1 MSITAKIPTE
11 PLNGASNK
19 YKSMDDSSK
28 LFDKKKEGSQTLA
41 ITINQIQT
49 LVKSIKRPGV
59 HAVYSMAAAGFKY
72 IGDGDTARC
81 KDCGLE
87 VSNWTLD
94 MNPFTIHSK
103 CQPDCSFVRSTV
115 PTLSSDVLASSM
127 SSTTGTRNA
136 SVSTAEENTSKRQ
149 TIETLGFRSV
159 SNTLCESDSL
169 QQVRRRTFS
178 HWPHHT
184 VPSSAQM
191 IEAGFFNCNVG
202 DRVICIYCNLI
213 CQQWTPHID
222 DPCELHKILSPNCIY
237 VKTRLMRPIPLPI
250 IIVNESS
257 LTTTTGIASSISNN
271 LSSLRPSDIVYR
283 ASCNP
288 AYSEIPKRHA
298 SFATW
303 PNEDLPSVDHLV
315 RAGFFFTGAKTI
327 VTCFY
332 CNGSLQN
339 WGSNDNPMIEHARWF
354 PYCAYARQLCGEE
367 LYHKIQES
375 KRIQQE
381 RARASELREKTA
393 SNNLVHIN
401 ATANSGQLLIPDENT
416 LSRLVAAR
424 LDLSMSQRLLDQNFK
439 LSIIKRCWED
449 QLRIKRDDFVSDC
462 ELYVAC
468 LILRKQIEHIDGK
481 KENIVI
487 PSIKMKQIREQNET
501 GMCEQTSTVSNAAQ
515 SVHNRTGVEMTTS
528 LQPLTNQSTTS
539 QSSIHSTS
547 KSTSSGIERETQIH
561 KQITTINDRSQ
572 STNSEPS
579 NLCVLCL
586 TEGKQ
591 LACIPCGHMAT
602 CVACGHSL
610 RLCPICRRGIDAFIR
625 IYI

>member
-1 MSITAKIPTE
+1 MSTTAKFPTDT
-11 PLNGASNK
+11 LNDASNK
-19 YKSMDDSSK
+19 YKSINNSSK
-28 LFDKKKEGSQTLA
+28 TFDKKKEDSQSLT
-41 ITINQIQT
+41 TIINRIQT

-59 HAVYSMAAAGFKY
+59 HSVCYMSAVGFQY
-72 IGDGDTARC
+72 TGNGDTARC

-103 CQPDCSFVRSTV
+103 HQLNCSFVRSLV
-115 PTLSSDVLASSM
+115 PTSSSDVSAS
-127 SSTTGTRNA
+127 TRNA
-136 SVSTAEENTSKRQ
+136 CISTAEENTSQRQ
-149 TIETLGFRSV
+149 KIEPMDFQFV
-159 SNTLCESDSL
+159 SNTLLETDSL

-178 HWPHHT
+178 HWPHCT

-191 IEAGFFNCNVG
+191 IEAGFFYCNVC

-213 CQQWTPHID
+213 CQQWTPYTD
-222 DPCELHKILSPNCIY
+222 DPCELHKTLSPNCIY
-237 VKTRLMRPIPLPI
+237 VRTRLMHPITSSI
-250 IIVNESS
+250 IIVNEDST
-257 LTTTTGIASSISNN
+257 TTTTGIPSSISNN
-271 LSSLRPSDIVYR
+271 LSSLQSNVIVFR
-283 ASCNP
+283 ASCNR
-288 AYSEIPKRHA
+288 AYSAIPKRHA

-303 PNEDLPSVDHLV
+303 PNEDLPLVDDLV
-315 RAGFFFTGAKTI
+315 RAGFFYTGTKTI

-354 PYCAYARQLCGEE
+354 PYCAYAKQLCGND
-367 LYHKIQES
+367 LYRKIQES
-375 KRIQQE
+375 KRAQQE
-381 RARASELREKTA
+381 RARANKLRERPDSSSDLTHT
-393 SNNLVHIN
+393 NV
-401 ATANSGQLLIPDENT
+401 TANSGQLLIPDENT

-424 LDLSMSQRLLDQNFK
+424 LDLSMSQRLLDQYFK

-449 QLRIKRDDFVSDC
+449 QLRIKHDDFVSDSD
-462 ELYVAC
+462 LYIAC

-487 PSIKMKQIREQNET
+487 PSVKMKQIREQSKTE
-501 GMCEQTSTVSNAAQ
+501 MREQISTIHSATQFIQNLTDVRMNI
-515 SVHNRTGVEMTTS
+515 S
-528 LQPLTNQSTTS
+528 LQSLTNESTSS
-539 QSSIHSTS
+539 QSSINSAS
-547 KSTSSGIERETQIH
+547 KSTSSGNERETQTNR
-561 KQITTINDRSQ
+561 QITTDNDRGQ
-572 STNSEPS
+572 STNSESS

-586 TEGKQ
+586 TEEKQ

-610 RLCPICRRGIDAFIR
+610 RLCPICRQEIHAFVR